1 MGGCDFSTR
10 PYSYDDVEG
19 DNQLQHFNLAKEDT
33 DFKVKSLPKHFTCSH
48 LNCLILNF
56 EDPLRQKGEGDP
68 GRGLD
73 LVRQPV
79 VRSSMDENQ

>member
-1 MGGCDFSTR
+1 MIFFLCTADIF
-10 PYSYDDVEG
+10 E
-19 DNQLQHFNLAKEDT
+19 
-33 DFKVKSLPKHFTCSH
+33 KVKSLPKHFTCSH